1 MLDEETTAT
10 PGLAAGQDRGWEA
23 ITLEN

>member
-1 MLDEETTAT
+1 MLDEETTAIL
-10 PGLAAGQDRGWEA
+10 GLAAGQDRGWEA